1 MTVKELYERMGG
13 DYDAAV
19 KIMMMD
25 SMIAKFIVKVPDDP
39 TYGRLMA
46 AVETMDTAGIFEAA
60 HTLKGVAA
68 NFGLTKLSTLASE
81 LTEEFRPG
89 RERQMSDEEVRE
101 KLEAIRKLHEQT
113 VEGIRAFTAG

>member
-1 MTVKELYERMGG
+1 MTVKELYERIDG
-13 DYDAAV
+13 DYGAAL
-19 KIMMMD
+19 KIMMAD
-25 SMIAKFIVKVPDDP
+25 TMIAKFIVRVPDDP

-46 AVETMDTAGIFEAA
+46 AAETMDPEGLFEAA
-60 HTLKGVAA
+60 HTLKGVTA
-68 NFGLTKLSTLASE
+68 NFGLTKLSTLASR

-113 VEGIRAFTAG
+113 VEGISAFTAG

>member
-1 MTVKELYERMGG
+1 MTVKELYERIDG
-13 DYDAAV
+13 DYEAAI

-25 SMIAKFIVKVPDDP
+25 TMVARFIVKVPDDP

-46 AVETMDTAGIFEAA
+46 AAETMDPAGLFEAA

-68 NFGLTKLSTLASE
+68 NFGLTKLSTMASGI
-81 LTEEFRPG
+81 TEEFRPG
-89 RERQMSDEEVRE
+89 KERTMSDEEVKE
-101 KLEAIRKLHEQT
+101 KLEALRKLYEQT